1 MKRKSTMKML
11 ALAALLAG
19 APQLVNA
26 QSTAGTASKEVYDF
40 ANFDDSKL
48 LDLFYKAH
56 KAGRRFPTADEIKA
70 AGLSNELEFVRSHV
84 RKRDIMSRDNRLIK
98 DTYEKRDLFMNIPAG
113 AGKTVGGYP
122 SHEFASDNFSMW
134 NYTNLFGAWNHGL
147 FQAPGSWADAAHK
160 NGTDMMSGIKFFDT
174 TGGRGGHA
182 TGWVDFIKAKEGETY
197 KYAEPL
203 INLLQYL
210 GLDGINYNWET
221 SGYNDPTVVGF
232 HQELYRIANERKFKN
247 FHIAIYT
254 SNSGLTD
261 DDAPALFGS
270 EGKKTTDLMLN
281 YAGGKFT
288 YSIGSSVQTAKRTL
302 GTAEGLYAGVWIVS
316 MDNRGWSRL
325 NANGA
330 KECGLCLWGEH
341 AQSRFWSYN
350 AGGDA
355 NELMSNYQ
363 ALLERGF
370 SGGNRNPANL
380 PSLSEAGNNW
390 EEANDQKPLS
400 TFAGLAKWIPERS
413 AIKGNLPFSTYF
425 NLGAGM
431 QYHYKGKKTH
441 GSWYN
446 MASQDVV
453 PTYRWLVYTTNTTTV
468 STALQPEFSY
478 KDAYTGGSCLQ
489 LTGKAPEA
497 STDVILYQTDLQ
509 GTDGDIYANIAIK
522 SGKATATNSNLYL
535 LVHLKNSNEWKEYS
549 VGDTQNASWVEHKV
563 KLDGISSNTAI
574 DKIGLRVKNVTNDYK
589 MLVGKLELVDNY
601 SVTPSN
607 VKDLAVQV
615 KEETKTS
622 LSVKASWGVE
632 HDEATTG
639 LLFNDDANIDHFE
652 VLYKNGET
660 GKVAE
665 VGRTTQWAAYVGN
678 IDLPNTSDTPFIGVR
693 AVGKDLK
700 TYSPIVWQQVSR
712 ANQDQLPTKEVNPY
726 IAPELDTDAE
736 GYKTAQQVRYVEQ
749 VTTTGGT
756 TNLTFNRT
764 TPFGGTNYF
773 DATVDG
779 GTLTVE
785 QGKEVTLTLK
795 GYHAEDYKDKT
806 HDDLRYC
813 FGRGW
818 IDLNG
823 DKKFE
828 PGNLENG
835 GEELF
840 TVGTLRQ
847 GVLANVNPGQTLKF
861 TIPQDA
867 RKGETRMRIVFSDA
881 WFKGALKPTGKFNKG
896 CAIDFKVVI
905 TGNNKERAIPVDT
918 RDQGEADQPEN
929 LTATSVTNY
938 AVEASSVTL
947 NNKQLNFANA
957 DKVWIFSAD
966 GTLVEAL
973 TRPTFY
979 NVASLPQGVYL
990 VKMQSNNVIRT
1001 QKITIK

>member
-1 MKRKSTMKML
+1 ML

-40 ANFDDSKL
+40 AGFDDSKL
-48 LDLFYKAH
+48 LELFYKAH
-56 KAGRRFPTADEIKA
+56 KAGRRFPTANEIKE

-84 RKRDIMSRDNRLIK
+84 RKRDIMSRENRLIN

-160 NGTDMMSGIKFFDT
+160 NGTDMMSGVKFFDT

-182 TGWVDFIKAKEGETY
+182 TGWMTIINTKNDNGTY

-210 GLDGINYNWET
+210 GLDGINYNWEA

-232 HQELYRIANERKFKN
+232 HQELYRIAKERKFNN

-254 SNSGLTD
+254 SSSSLTD
-261 DDAPALFGS
+261 AEAEALFGS
-270 EGKKTTDLMLN
+270 KGKKTTDLMLN
-281 YAGGKFT
+281 YNSGDFT
-288 YSIGSSVQTAKRTL
+288 RYMANSVATAKRTY

-316 MDNRGWSRL
+316 MNRNGWSRL
-325 NANGA
+325 NGGDA
-330 KECGLCLWGEH
+330 KECGICLWGEH

-380 PSLSEAGNNW
+380 PDLNTWGNNW
-390 EEANDQKPLS
+390 EEENDKKPLS

-446 MASQDVV
+446 MANQDIV
-453 PTYRWLVYTTNTTTV
+453 PTYRWLVYNGGTTTV

-489 LTGKAPEA
+489 LTGKATEA

-607 VKDLAVQV
+607 VKDLAIQV

-632 HDEATTG
+632 HADAETG

-678 IDLPNTSDTPFIGVR
+678 IDLPNTSDVPFIGVR

-736 GYKTAQQVRYVEQ
+736 GYKTAQQVRYVESF
-749 VTTTGGT
+749 TTTGGE
-756 TNLTFNRT
+756 TNISYSRT
-764 TPFGGTNYF
+764 EPVGGTNYV
-773 DATVDG
+773 DATNTSFLTVKQG
-779 GTLTVE
+779 QTFTLTIKGHE
-785 QGKEVTLTLK
+785 GK
-795 GYHAEDYKDKT
+795 
-806 HDDLRYC
+806 DDLRFC

-828 PGNLENG
+828 PGNLEKG

-847 GVLANVNPGQTLKF
+847 GVLANVNPGQTISV

-905 TGNNKERAIPVDT
+905 TGDNKERSIPVDT

-957 DKVWIFSAD
+957 DKVWIFSTD